1 MNSRYRER
9 WLGGSSDDAGWRT
22 THPGAMR
29 KLLLS
34 PVVPLAGFILDR
46 LARLSHF
53 DDEVPFSFDF
63 DDDCACADPAHAR
76 GVRFLTPV
84 ACTRC

>member
-1 MNSRYRER
+1 
-9 WLGGSSDDAGWRT
+9 
-22 THPGAMR
+22 MR

-46 LARLSHF
+46 LARLSQF

-63 DDDCACADPAHAR
+63 EDACADPAHAR